1 MGGHQIDIDI
11 DGSPVVLTIQIGMAP
26 MAAIFSYIIG
36 HVILPYGASR
46 SRSGRCMMDEFSV
59 LYAIGDIITS
69 APSLISCLV

>member
-36 HVILPYGASR
+36 HVILPYGASQ
-46 SRSGRCMMDEFSV
+46 SGRCMMDEFSV
-59 LYAIGDIITS
+59 LCS
-69 APSLISCLV
+69 CVPSWT

>member
-36 HVILPYGASR
+36 HVILPAVWCISF
-46 SRSGRCMMDEFSV
+46 SIWTVHDGRV
-59 LYAIGDIITS
+59 LG
-69 APSLISCLV
+69 LVCHRGYNN